1 MSKSVEN
8 KQETE
13 IFQNKKILKILVK
26 MLAIYFNMLYNIN
39 VFDKTWRSLLSINER
54 YYENCVVISIL
65 LIEYI
70 LLF

>member
-13 IFQNKKILKILVK
+13 IFQNKNILKFLAK

-39 VFDKTWRSLLSINER
+39 VFDKTWRSLLSIDER
-54 YYENCVVISIL
+54 YYENCVVMSIL